1 MKQNKIFTIVS
12 TQSAGFYTAFPR
24 TIQINENTFWKS
36 GDTMFFGKRITAWSI
51 GQHPSLDK
59 NIFPFEA
66 ELHAA
71 VCRVSVPL
79 PGLKF
84 LKPFWEVFHG
94 AGECLV

>member
-1 MKQNKIFTIVS
+1 
-12 TQSAGFYTAFPR
+12 
-24 TIQINENTFWKS
+24 
-36 GDTMFFGKRITAWSI
+36 MFFGKRIAAWSI

-59 NIFPFEA
+59 NIVPFEA

-84 LKPFWEVFHG
+84 LKPF
-94 AGECLV
+94 